1 MKLFKFALVAMV
13 LLVNLLFAQPSW
25 ADRGKFMKSPDYA
38 EVTQAIAT
46 LLQAKDAPD
55 ESGLTS
61 EEIQQKMA
69 GLQLQKYIL
78 ETSEERAR
86 CSNKTGKT
94 LGVYLRSKKAPASSP
109 STLYYLGN
117 GETTDDDFDCNGI
130 YLPTGTNVAFSPLV
144 AAQELTEPLA
154 LKIVDGTQFT
164 ITSNP
169 ESGALEFNIPPAQTI
184 KAGDANWSIPML
196 AQADIDQLTPNAPED

>member
-1 MKLFKFALVAMV
+1 MKLFKLALVALV
-13 LLVNLLFAQPSW
+13 LLVNLVFVQPSW

-38 EVTQAIAT
+38 EVTQAIDT

-55 ESGLTS
+55 ESGMTS
-61 EEIQQKMA
+61 EEIQQKLA

-78 ETSEERAR
+78 ETAEERAQ

-94 LGVYLRSKKAPASSP
+94 LGVYLSSKKSP
-109 STLYYLGN
+109 STLYYLGDD
-117 GETTDDDFDCNGI
+117 ETTDDDYDCNGI
-130 YLPTGTNVAFSPLV
+130 YLPAGTNVTFSPLV

-154 LKIVDGTQFT
+154 LKIVDGTQFI

-169 ESGALEFNIPPAQTI
+169 ETGAIEFNIPPAQTF
-184 KAGDANWSIPML
+184 KAGDTNWSIPML
-196 AQADIDQLTPNAPED
+196 AQADIDGQKPNAPED